1 MSEEKNS
8 TQRAMEIVLALA
20 SENII
25 FISEHYREEV
35 LEAIERVELVAGQLA
50 RESKI
55 RHDRTKRVRHSYE
68 RNHLSLMNDEVFA
81 ACNRAGSAGTRSY
94 FSSRGWFSI
103 GSNLSERGFSA
114 IEIEF
119 ILRSEWMD
127 AVIRAVE
134 KDWGTY
140 SSDDFERTLGER
152 TASPKKFRAEASF
165 EMLDQLEE
173 LDTELSQE
181 EKDELASEARIERQ
195 LDDL

>member
-35 LEAIERVELVAGQLA
+35 LEAIERVELVAEQLA

-55 RHDRTKRVRHSYE
+55 RHD
-68 RNHLSLMNDEVFA
+68 
-81 ACNRAGSAGTRSY
+81 
-94 FSSRGWFSI
+94 
-103 GSNLSERGFSA
+103 
-114 IEIEF
+114 
-119 ILRSEWMD
+119 
-127 AVIRAVE
+127 
-134 KDWGTY
+134 
-140 SSDDFERTLGER
+140 
-152 TASPKKFRAEASF
+152 
-165 EMLDQLEE
+165 
-173 LDTELSQE
+173 SQE